1 MAVDTIDAFEIFSLI
16 MIVFAFAIFA
26 RLAIKGKSLGSFR
39 FQLSIFMLIWVLSEI
54 PHMFSTLGLIDTA
67 SYSDIGLYLHAT
79 SMGVFAI
86 FVGWRSIKFLTIQ
99 PTPATGGMS
108 VATKPPERLKG
119 GMD

>member
-1 MAVDTIDAFEIFSLI
+1 MTDIIDVFEIFSLI
-16 MIVFAFAIFA
+16 LILVAFALFA

-54 PHMFSTLGLIDTA
+54 PHIFSTLGLIDTA

-79 SMGVFAI
+79 SMAVFAL
-86 FVGWRSIKFLTIQ
+86 FVGWRSIKFLAIH
-99 PTPATGGMS
+99 PTPPAGEVS
-108 VATKPPERLKG
+108 VATKRPEGLRG